1 MCHIRHLLMSIDILV
16 FGMSILSF
24 LLCRSLKKSMEEDD
38 AINVVLDNVDV
49 VSENIYGLN
58 KNPTISLSDVEKVL
72 NQ

>member
-1 MCHIRHLLMSIDILV
+1 
-16 FGMSILSF
+16 
-24 LLCRSLKKSMEEDD
+24 MEEDD